1 MMISHQMPKFTVL
14 VIALLCFAT
23 PSWAQKQANIF
34 SLSNYELDFATGAPV
49 LKSGLGLISTLS
61 KGMICDENGA
71 LLFYTD
77 GFSVWNKNH
86 QLMPNGTDLLP
97 ATSVTKLQK
106 SIVVPKPGSA
116 TIYYIFTTDPYN
128 GQTTSGLYYS
138 VVDISLA
145 GGLGDV
151 VTKGVRLIVKTNDE
165 LSAVLHENGKDIW
178 VMTHQHNSDLFY
190 ALLVTDAG
198 PSASVFQQHIGPT
211 IGLSLGQMK
220 FSPDGK
226 KLALTYP
233 IDNRQDMMIADFDA
247 ATGVLTNQM
256 LFSLQDI
263 SGGMIGPEFS
273 SDGTRVYVEGPYTV
287 YQYDVSLPTYDDIQ
301 NSRTAVKTGTIY
313 NVMYS
318 LQLGLDGRIYAT
330 KGGGGSTADYLAVID
345 NPNAPAND
353 VLFKE
358 KGLYLNGASCFAV
371 FMPSLI
377 QSYLYKTSFVA
388 EGHCQN
394 APITFHITNLHQVES
409 AEWSFGNGVTSDA
422 LQPPPITYTK
432 EGTYT
437 VKLTVYYKGKSTT
450 ISQDIT
456 VKAQTPF
463 DLGTDRMV
471 CPDYKLVADD
481 GFAAYQW
488 STTETSKSI
497 EIKIS
502 GKYKLTATNPDG
514 CISKDS
520 VQINVASLPAI
531 NLADTIPLAG
541 GSALLDPGTFTH
553 QVWSTGESTP
563 TITVTHAGWYSV
575 LVGNDF
581 GCQATK
587 SVYVDDG
594 VRLSDTNSPWTWL
607 NPLPTGA
614 TGLDIQFANEKV
626 GFITNSSGLLR
637 TTDAGE
643 TWEIYSKKV
652 KGRRMVFK
660 NLIGYVVGD
669 GGQIYKSTH
678 LGVGWNALKINTTEN
693 LNSITV
699 VSDDTLRVTSDKTL
713 FASNDGGKTWVSH
726 PVPTNANEY
735 YTVTVKDA
743 FFTSGKV
750 GHVACNNG
758 TIKKTKDGGV
768 TWYATLT
775 SNTIPSDF
783 FRIKFADDN
792 VGYATRE
799 HSYVFKTTNAGET
812 WTQLTASLDA
822 AYALQFISPT
832 VGFIGGDDG
841 AMHKTT
847 DGGATWQWIGDS
859 GRIYAYDIYGIFFLD
874 LDRGFA
880 TGMRGRILKTVD
892 GGKSW
897 TPYALTYN
905 DITQIDF
912 TSDQTGYAIAGGQL
926 IKTVNKKDWQRI
938 NSPISGQRTARFNFL
953 NDNLGFASAG
963 YYANRVM
970 KTTDGGNSWTQVY
983 YNTYLSSDLST
994 VKFTDEN
1001 TGFISWGGTITQ
1013 KTTDG
1018 GATWRTVAS
1027 VGLLDLQ
1034 FLNANVGYARSTAY
1048 YALVSIYKTIDGG
1061 ETWTISKQQDD
1072 NINALHFVD
1081 ELTGYYVGEQ
1091 NTVYKTAN
1099 GGTTWQKLN
1108 TAYGDYVDVYFIS
1121 KDYGYILDD
1130 YGILQVTKDGGAT
1143 WTNIPVPSSYSQSIE
1158 VQGTDIYIAG
1168 AYGTI
1173 LTSTISYNDALSLDG
1188 VSVTDVTLS
1197 GATIHSKIR
1206 SYMSLPQTTVTLQ
1219 IGRAASLYDHTYSL
1233 GQYAGVL
1240 NQSLVY
1246 NLQDLDPDTRYYCR
1260 ITVSDGTRSIS
1271 TPETSFKTSTV
1282 TAVEETVQDLVSLYP
1297 NPASATV
1304 TVNVSGASTP
1314 FTYQVCSVVGQ
1325 PLLQGTATGKALI
1338 DVSSLKPGLYM
1349 VIVGHGGEKT
1359 VTRIVKR

>member
-1 MMISHQMPKFTVL
+1 MMIRFKVPKFTVL
-14 VIALLCFAT
+14 VIALLFFAT

-49 LKSGLGLISTLS
+49 LKSGLGLISTRS
-61 KGMICDENGA
+61 KGVICDENGA

-86 QLMPNGTDLLP
+86 QLMSNGSDLLP
-97 ATSVTKLQK
+97 ATSVTSLQK

-128 GQTTSGLYYS
+128 GQSTSGLYYS

-151 VTKGVRLIVKTNDE
+151 VTKGVRLILKTNDE

-198 PSASVFQQHIGPT
+198 PSPSVFQQHIGPT
-211 IGLSLGQMK
+211 IGLSFGQMK

-263 SGGMIGPEFS
+263 NGGMIGPEFS

-287 YQYDVSLPTYDDIQ
+287 FQYDVSLPTYNDIQ
-301 NSRTAVKTGTIY
+301 NSRTAVNTGTIY

-330 KGGGGSTADYLAVID
+330 KGAGGSTAGHLAIID
-345 NPNAPAND
+345 NPNAPAKD

-358 KGLYLNGASCFAV
+358 KGIYLDGASCFVV

-394 APITFHITNLHQVES
+394 APITFRITNLHQVES

-422 LQPPPITYTK
+422 LQPPPITYTQA
-432 EGTYT
+432 GTYT
-437 VKLTVYYKGKSTT
+437 VKLTVYYKGKPTT
-450 ISQDIT
+450 ITQDIT

-463 DLGTDRMV
+463 DLGIDRTV
-471 CPDYKLVADD
+471 CPGYKLVADD

-488 STTETSKSI
+488 NTTETSKSI
-497 EIKIS
+497 EVNT
-502 GKYKLTATNPDG
+502 GGWYKLTATNTDG
-514 CISKDS
+514 CLFKDS
-520 VQINVASLPAI
+520 VQINVAALPAI
-531 NLADTIPLAG
+531 TLADTIPLAG
-541 GSALLDPGTFTH
+541 GSALLDPGVFSQ

-563 TITVTHAGWYSV
+563 TIAVTRAGWYSV
-575 LVGNDF
+575 LVANDF
-581 GCQATK
+581 GCQAAK

-594 VRLSDTNSPWTWL
+594 VRLPDTNSPWTWL

-614 TGLDIQFANEKV
+614 TGLDIHFVNEKI
-626 GFITNSSGLLR
+626 GFITNNGALLR
-637 TTDAGE
+637 TTDAGQ

-669 GGQIYKSTH
+669 AGQIYKSTH

-699 VSDDTLRVTSDKTL
+699 VSNDTLRVTSNKTL
-713 FASNDGGKTWVSH
+713 FASNDGGKTWQSY
-726 PVPTNANEY
+726 PVINNADSY
-735 YTVTVKDA
+735 YTVVNDA

-750 GHVACNNG
+750 GHAACTDG
-758 TIKKTKDGGV
+758 TIKKTKDGGI

-783 FRIKFADDN
+783 FRIKFADNN

-799 HSYVFKTTNAGET
+799 HSYVFKTTNGGET

-822 AYALQFISPT
+822 AYTMQFISPK

-841 AMHKTT
+841 AMHKTI
-847 DGGATWQWIGDS
+847 DGGATWQWIGD
-859 GRIYAYDIYGIFFLD
+859 GRIDANDIYGIFFLD

-905 DITQIDF
+905 KITQIDF
-912 TSDQTGYAIAGGQL
+912 TSDQTGYAIAGGDL

-938 NSPISGQRTARFNFL
+938 NAPISGQRTARFDFL

-963 YYANRVM
+963 YYANRIM
-970 KTTDGGNSWTQVY
+970 KTTDGGKSWTQIY
-983 YNTYLSSDLST
+983 YNTYLSGDFST
-994 VKFTDEN
+994 VKFRDEN
-1001 TGFISWGGTITQ
+1001 TGFISWGGTVTQ

-1018 GATWRTVAS
+1018 GATWKTVAS
-1027 VGLLDLQ
+1027 VGLADLQ
-1034 FLNANVGYARSTAY
+1034 FLNADVGYARTASY
-1048 YALVSIYKTIDGG
+1048 YPSGIYKTINGG
-1061 ETWTISKQQDD
+1061 ETWTIAKEGDTG
-1072 NINALHFVD
+1072 INALCFVD
-1081 ELTGYYVGEQ
+1081 ELTGYYVGEG
-1091 NTVYKTAN
+1091 NTVFKTAN

-1108 TAYGDYVDVYFIS
+1108 TEYADYDDVHFVS
-1121 KDYGYILDD
+1121 KDYGYILDE
-1130 YGILQVTKDGGAT
+1130 YGYLQVTKDGGAS
-1143 WTNIPVPSSYSQSIE
+1143 WTDIPSSYSQLIE
-1158 VQGTDIYIAG
+1158 VQGTDIYVAG
-1168 AYGTI
+1168 EYGSI
-1173 LTSTISYNDALSLDG
+1173 LTSTIPYNDALHLDG
-1188 VSVTDVTLS
+1188 VSVTDVSLS
-1197 GATIHSKIR
+1197 GATIHSKIL
-1206 SYMSLPQTTVTLQ
+1206 SYMSLPQITATLQ
-1219 IGRAASLYDHTYSL
+1219 VGRTTGLYDHAYSL
-1233 GQYAGVL
+1233 GQYTGVL

-1246 NLQDLDPDTRYYCR
+1246 SLQDLAPDTRYYCR
-1260 ITVSDGTRSIS
+1260 ITINDGTRSIS
-1271 TPETSFKTSTV
+1271 TPETSFKTATV
-1282 TAVEETVQDLVSLYP
+1282 TAVEEAVQRLVSLYP
-1297 NPASATV
+1297 NPASGTV
-1304 TVNVSGASTP
+1304 TVMVDGASAP

-1325 PLLQGTATGKALI
+1325 PLLQGTATSHASI
-1338 DVSSLKPGLYM
+1338 DVSSLRPGLYL
-1349 VIVGHGGEKT
+1349 VTVNHKGEKS
-1359 VTRIVKR
+1359 VTRMVKR